1 MKRNIIHMLL
11 AVAVVFPVSSALMA
25 EVTVK
30 LRDIVTIDGLKE
42 NQIYGYGLVV
52 GLPGTGDS
60 KTSLSKSSLK
70 NFLKGLGLESDD
82 TKTRNVAAVLLT
94 AKLPP
99 FVRIGDRIDITVS
112 SIGDA
117 KSLEGGILVQS
128 SLLGADGNTYA
139 AAQGRLE
146 FPRKTGKEKVVKTV
160 AILTRGAVIE
170 RDLSPEI
177 ITDNKI
183 FLVLHDFDY
192 GQADRIIKVI
202 KKKYPASAPEMTADG
217 KIKLQII
224 EKIPLPEFIGTIEN
238 MEVAPSDRPRV
249 VINEKDGTIVAGG
262 NIRISEAFVS
272 REGLVV
278 EIEDSEKKGA
288 AAEIKEATTVKDLVD
303 SLNAMGASNG
313 DIIAIL
319 KALKDAG
326 SLHAE
331 LIIK

>member
-1 MKRNIIHMLL
+1 
-11 AVAVVFPVSSALMA
+11 
-25 EVTVK
+25 
-30 LRDIVTIDGLKE
+30 
-42 NQIYGYGLVV
+42 
-52 GLPGTGDS
+52 
-60 KTSLSKSSLK
+60 
-70 NFLKGLGLESDD
+70 
-82 TKTRNVAAVLLT
+82 
-94 AKLPP
+94 
-99 FVRIGDRIDITVS
+99 
-112 SIGDA
+112 
-117 KSLEGGILVQS
+117 
-128 SLLGADGNTYA
+128 
-139 AAQGRLE
+139 
-146 FPRKTGKEKVVKTV
+146 
-160 AILTRGAVIE
+160 
-170 RDLSPEI
+170 
-177 ITDNKI
+177 
-183 FLVLHDFDY
+183 
-192 GQADRIIKVI
+192 
-202 KKKYPASAPEMTADG
+202 MTTDG
-217 KIKLQII
+217 KIRLQII
-224 EKIPLPEFIGTIEN
+224 EKISLPEFIGTIEN

>member
-1 MKRNIIHMLL
+1 MLL
-11 AVAVVFPVSSALMA
+11 AVAVVSSVSSALMA

-160 AILTRGAVIE
+160 AMLSRGAVIE

-202 KKKYPASAPEMTADG
+202 KKKYPAR
-217 KIKLQII
+217 
-224 EKIPLPEFIGTIEN
+224 
-238 MEVAPSDRPRV
+238 RPR
-249 VINEKDGTIVAGG
+249 
-262 NIRISEAFVS
+262 
-272 REGLVV
+272 
-278 EIEDSEKKGA
+278 
-288 AAEIKEATTVKDLVD
+288 
-303 SLNAMGASNG
+303 
-313 DIIAIL
+313 
-319 KALKDAG
+319 
-326 SLHAE
+326 
-331 LIIK
+331 

>member
-1 MKRNIIHMLL
+1 MLL